1 MTVEKPVQKWSD
13 NLRMQ
18 AWKKPRTRCQHF
30 IHAAASTFISRA
42 TF

>member
-18 AWKKPRTRCQHF
+18 ACKKTRARCQHF
-30 IHAAASTFISRA
+30 VHTAASTLISRA
-42 TF
+42 TY